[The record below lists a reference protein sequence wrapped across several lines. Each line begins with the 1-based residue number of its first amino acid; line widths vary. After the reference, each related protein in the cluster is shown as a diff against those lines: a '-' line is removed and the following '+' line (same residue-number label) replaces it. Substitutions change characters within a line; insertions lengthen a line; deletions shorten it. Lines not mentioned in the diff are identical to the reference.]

1 MKVRKNISLEE
12 SIYLKGKEKADK
24 MFGGNFSV
32 YLTNL
37 IARDCSDI
45 EVKNEISEPVESK
58 EKSEEKIYSSEA
70 QKIKDIK
77 LDEESKNSLDE
88 IL

>member
-45 EVKNEISEPVESK
+45 EVKNELAVTGESK
-58 EKSEEKIYSSEA
+58 EKNIESKLGEEEKNSID
-70 QKIKDIK
+70 DI
-77 LDEESKNSLDE
+77 LNM
-88 IL
+88 

>member
-45 EVKNEISEPVESK
+45 EVKNELAVTVESK
-58 EKSEEKIYSSEA
+58 EKNIESKLGEEEKNSID
-70 QKIKDIK
+70 DI
-77 LDEESKNSLDE
+77 LNM
-88 IL
+88 

>member
-45 EVKNEISEPVESK
+45 EVKNELAVTLESVESK
-58 EKSEEKIYSSEA
+58 EK
-70 QKIKDIK
+70 DT
-77 LDEESKNSLDE
+77 ESKLGEEERNSIDN
-88 IL
+88 ILNM